1 MKIKK
6 EILDIAKKLKVKN
19 SKLTS
24 KERETLCDL
33 YQKECWSGIRNCGMY
48 RFTIAK
54 GYEETF
60 YLINHGEPITQLVK
74 KDIFNFIKDIKKLP
88 ND

>member
-1 MKIKK
+1 
-6 EILDIAKKLKVKN
+6 
-19 SKLTS
+19 
-24 KERETLCDL
+24 
-33 YQKECWSGIRNCGMY
+33 MY